1 MVQLRWLA
9 CLVILG
15 ALAGGVAARLRYAE
29 ADERPATTPPAGF
42 VMVGEF
48 FEPLSG
54 LKGFEIAA
62 PHCSRAI
69 AVLPV
74 ATLAIPPEAFAYPG
88 ARDCRV
94 TYAYDGEVFAEA
106 ASSLRLRALHMAN
119 LARAMFGLADARAVR
134 FYLKLWTPRGCA
146 ELSPEIAAEL
156 QRSFTGG
163 AAAGAA
169 RAIRAKAAPETPPD
183 HP

>member
-29 ADERPATTPPAGF
+29 ADEKRPAPTPPAGF
-42 VMVGEF
+42 AMVEEF

-54 LKGFEIAA
+54 LRGFEIAA
-62 PHCSRAI
+62 PRCSRPI

-74 ATLAIPPEAFAYPG
+74 ATLAIPPEAFSYPG
-88 ARDCRV
+88 ARNCRV
-94 TYAYDGEVFAEA
+94 SYAYDGHVFPETT
-106 ASSLRLRALHMAN
+106 SSLPLRALHAAN
-119 LARAMFGLADARAVR
+119 LLRAMFGLADARAVR

-146 ELSPEIAAEL
+146 ELSPEIAAKL
-156 QRSFTGG
+156 QRSFSMG
-163 AAAGAA
+163 APGVE
-169 RAIRAKAAPETPPD
+169 RGRSEQKPL
-183 HP
+183 